1 MLVVFV
7 NQPPVSQNQS
17 ACLFCCCCLFVWM
30 TQDCVACWCMCV
42 GCVFWFFFDK
52 FQFESLWQI
61 FSDLPQALPF
71 PGLPLWLSW
80 ETIHL
85 QCGRPGFDP
94 WVGKISWRRDGLPI
108 PVFWPGEFAKSR
120 SQTEQLS
127 LPFPIIL
134 NKLDVHNYVI
144 YRSEDESANGQLLPI
159 ISAFWMLIIVWTE
172 LCTPNSYSEVLIPST
187 SECNHTWR

>member
-1 MLVVFV
+1 MDMEKHTMSSIHLRGYRFQMKYAGGFCKPAPCEPKPISLLVLLLLFICLDDPGLCGMLVYVCGLCFLV
-7 NQPPVSQNQS
+7 
-17 ACLFCCCCLFVWM
+17 
-30 TQDCVACWCMCV
+30 
-42 GCVFWFFFDK
+42 FFDK

-94 WVGKISWRRDGLPI
+94 WVGKISWGRDGLPI

-159 ISAFWMLIIVWTE
+159 ISAF
-172 LCTPNSYSEVLIPST
+172 
-187 SECNHTWR
+187 